1 MPAARTVLVID
12 DDPDI
17 RDLLRSALEDR
28 GFRVQCAPDG
38 EIGIIKALN
47 ASPDLV
53 IVDMM
58 MPRASGFQVLEKLKL
73 HHGLP
78 APIIMLTGNDSDHQR
93 AYAESLGVDAYLCKP
108 VRPAQL
114 FQTVDRFCPPV
125 AAAS

>member
-1 MPAARTVLVID
+1 MPVARTVLVID

-28 GFRVQCAPDG
+28 GFRVHCAPDG
-38 EIGIIKALN
+38 EIGVLKALN
-47 ASPDLV
+47 ATPDLV

-58 MPRASGFQVLEKLKL
+58 MPRASGFQVLEKLKQ
-73 HHGLP
+73 HHRLP
-78 APIIMLTGNDSDHQR
+78 VPIIMLTGNDSDHQR
-93 AYAESLGVDAYLCKP
+93 AYAESLGVDAYMSKP

-114 FQTVDRFCPPV
+114 FQTVDRFCPPI